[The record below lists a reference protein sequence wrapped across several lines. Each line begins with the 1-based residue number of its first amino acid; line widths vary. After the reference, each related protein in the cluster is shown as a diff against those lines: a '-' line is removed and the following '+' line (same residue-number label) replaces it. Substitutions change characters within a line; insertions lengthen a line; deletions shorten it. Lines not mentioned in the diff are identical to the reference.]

1 MLVNGLLVKKKWQKY
16 NLSWFCSNIRPL
28 LGPHFLRSNVMQ
40 YSSGPLRRQLC
51 TFVLFALQPIL
62 RASLPACPQTAAA
75 CGSCADKVGRRRRRR
90 RSANSVQQDGGRP
103 GCPPFAAA
111 PCTLALQCVAGV
123 TRSTRTHRL
132 RGSCAYF
139 QSFGQLVLE
148 VIISPQ

>member
-1 MLVNGLLVKKKWQKY
+1 
-16 NLSWFCSNIRPL
+16 
-28 LGPHFLRSNVMQ
+28 MQ
-40 YSSGPLRRQLC
+40 CSSGPLRRQLC

-111 PCTLALQCVAGV
+111 PCTLALQCWRDKKYTNPPTQRLLCILPIFWPTCTGSYNFSSIANGFWQI
-123 TRSTRTHRL
+123 STRHTPGL
-132 RGSCAYF
+132 SRGF
-139 QSFGQLVLE
+139 VLVK
-148 VIISPQ
+148 S